1 MASNLDSLIEKF
13 VLANAFQ
20 YNGKAQQGSVIGK
33 LISEDPKI
41 KSRLKELAPKI
52 ARVISEINKLTIKQQ
67 EEKLLKIYPE
77 FFEKKTKTEEEKE
90 LPDLQNAK
98 TGKVVMRLAPFPSGA
113 LHIGNAKTY
122 GLNALYA
129 EKYKGKLLF
138 VMDDTIGS
146 EAKAITPE
154 SYDLIPDGF
163 KWLGIKWDGPILYKS
178 NRLEIYYKYAKEI
191 IQKGSAY
198 ICECPADILRDNRAK
213 GLECKHRKQSAKE
226 NLELWEKMLAGK
238 YKEGTAILR
247 LKTNMK
253 NPNPAFRDRV
263 LFRISERKHPKVG
276 MKYKV
281 WPMLEFSWA
290 IDDHLLNITHV
301 FRGKELMMESEMCK
315 FIWNI
320 FKWPSPV
327 LMHTGLMQIE
337 GVKLSKSKAQQEV
350 KSGEFTG
357 WDDPRT
363 WSLQSLRRRGFQPH
377 AIMDLIRSIGPNLT
391 DITVP
396 IENLYAFNRKLIDPI
411 AHRYSFIPNPVE
423 IEIRNAP
430 KVGEIE
436 VKMHPSNDKEMK
448 KVKVGDK
455 FYISKNDFANLKSK
469 EIRLMH
475 LYNIKLNNKADF
487 TSVENKDIPRI
498 TWVPTGFSVKTEV
511 LMPDGKIETGFAEK
525 NAEKLKIGDIIQF
538 ERFGFVRLDKK
549 EKGKLLFVYAH
560 N

>member
-1 MASNLDSLIEKF
+1 MANSIDSLIEKF
-13 VLANAFQ
+13 ALANAFQ
-20 YNGKAQQGSVIGK
+20 YGGKAQLGSVIGK
-33 LISEDPKI
+33 LISEDHKI
-41 KSRLKELAPKI
+41 KSKLKELAPKI
-52 ARVISEINKLTIKQQ
+52 AKVVSEINKLSIKQQ

-77 FFEKKTKTEEEKE
+77 FFEKKTKTEEERE
-90 LPDLQNAK
+90 LPELQNAK

-129 EKYKGKLLF
+129 EKYKGKLIF

-154 SYDLIPDGF
+154 SYDLIPEGF
-163 KWLGIKWDGPILYKS
+163 KWLGIKWNGPIVYKS
-178 NRLEIYYKYAKEI
+178 DRLEIYYKYAKEI
-191 IQKGSAY
+191 IQKDFAY
-198 ICECPADILRDNRAK
+198 VCECSADVLRDNRAK
-213 GLECKHRKQSAKE
+213 GIVCKHRKQSVKE

-247 LKTNMK
+247 LKTDMK

-276 MKYKV
+276 NKYKV

-290 IDDHLLNITHV
+290 IDDHLLGITHV

-315 FIWNI
+315 FIWKI

-327 LMHTGLMQIE
+327 LTHTGLMQIE

-350 KSGEFTG
+350 KSGKYSG

-377 AIMDLIRSIGPNLT
+377 AVMDFIRSIGPNLT

-396 IENLYAFNRKLIDPI
+396 IETLYAFNRKLIDPI
-411 AHRYSFIPNPVE
+411 AHRYSFVPIPVK
-423 IEIRNAP
+423 IDIQNAP
-430 KVGEIE
+430 KIKEIE
-436 VKMHPSNDKEMK
+436 VKLHPENDKEMK
-448 KVKVGDK
+448 KVKIGKSIFIPHEDLQK
-455 FYISKNDFANLKSK
+455 FGGM
-469 EIRLMH
+469 EVRLMH
-475 LYNIKLNNKADF
+475 LYNLILNKKAKF
-487 TSVENKDIPRI
+487 TSEENKNIQKLQ
-498 TWVPTGFSVKTEV
+498 WVSDDNIKTSV
-511 LMPDGKIETGFAEK
+511 LMPDGEIVEGLAES
-525 NAEKLKIGDIIQF
+525 NTEKLKVGDIIQF